1 MSGHNKWSTIKHK
14 KGAADAKRSKVFT
27 KILKEVT
34 VAARIGGGDINGN
47 PRLRAA
53 VDKARAANLPKDNLE
68 RAIAKGTGDLEGTN
82 YEEITYEAYGPGGGA
97 LIIDVMTDNSNR
109 TVAEIRHM
117 LSKHNGN
124 LGKSGTVM
132 WKFDRK
138 GVITIPGDATTE
150 DELME
155 IALDLGAEDIKNEE
169 ESFSVLTTPSDLVTV
184 TEGLREKGLTIESS
198 EVQMIPQNT
207 VKLTGKD
214 AEVAWKLYNALDDHD
229 DVQNVYHD
237 FEIDD
242 EELARLMN

>member
-34 VAARIGGGDINGN
+34 VAARMGGGDPTGN

-53 VDKARAANLPKDNLE
+53 IDKARAANLPKDNLE
-68 RAIAKGTGDLEGTN
+68 RAILKGTGELEGVS
-82 YEEITYEAYGPGGGA
+82 YEEIVYEGYGPGGGA
-97 LIIDVMTDNSNR
+97 LIIEVMTDNSNR

-124 LGKSGTVM
+124 LGKAGTVT

-138 GVITIPGDATTE
+138 GVITVPADATDE
-150 DELME
+150 DTLME
-155 IALDLGAEDIKNEE
+155 LSLELGADDIVSEDDSYVIYTEPQE
-169 ESFSVLTTPSDLVTV
+169 LSTVSDGLT
-184 TEGLREKGLTIESS
+184 EKGITVENS

-214 AEVAWKLYNALDDHD
+214 AEMAWKIYNLLDDHD
-229 DVQNVYHD
+229 DVQNVWHD

-242 EELARLMN
+242 EELSRLMN